1 MATAL
6 DAAWAAFSADADDH
20 ESKVLLSWLL
30 LWTPQ
35 HVRPEHETALLSL
48 AQDPRIDPDSVSRA
62 GWTLVLGRAHGG
74 AEDDESA
81 ARFLER
87 DELAGV
93 LLRESPVLHEDAEL
107 RLTAVRR
114 WLLRNRAWARFPRLA
129 DDLIEQ
135 ARLNGGAWGW
145 EADER
150 ALLDRPESRPLI
162 PAYWPRGAPQAG
174 GACADDVARAV
185 AAQYE
190 RWPYPRWRRVTV
202 RGPMAPLDGPDERAP
217 LRAGARILVAGCGT
231 GGEAAMV
238 AMNNPG
244 AEVVGIDVSH
254 ASLRYAEERRAALG
268 AGNLRFVHLDLH
280 SCADLG
286 VRFDEI
292 RCSGVLHHLPDPE
305 AGWGALAG
313 VLRPGG
319 AMRIAVYSRIA
330 RLAVAAARRAFADLA
345 QASLDD
351 DMVRRVRQR
360 LLSLPQASVARSVTR
375 SPDFA
380 TLEGALDL
388 LLHRHED
395 AFDIPRIGRAIE
407 ALRLRLRN
415 FLLPTP
421 SVQARYDAQFPD
433 DPGHRRLDHW
443 ARFERLQPHTFGG
456 MYAFWCEKP
465 DL

>member
-1 MATAL
+1 MTSEDGPAVAPAHLRQQARAHWSRGEMATAL

-254 ASLRYAEERRAALG
+254 ASLRYAEERRAALAAENAQLNGLG
-268 AGNLRFVHLDLH
+268 ARVRSVTLD
-280 SCADLG
+280 
-286 VRFDEI
+286 
-292 RCSGVLHHLPDPE
+292 
-305 AGWGALAG
+305 
-313 VLRPGG
+313 
-319 AMRIAVYSRIA
+319 
-330 RLAVAAARRAFADLA
+330 AAAPARAFAAAKRNSDAKRELLDALEIAPNFAPA
-345 QASLDD
+345 QK
-351 DMVRRVRQR
+351 
-360 LLSLPQASVARSVTR
+360 
-375 SPDFA
+375 
-380 TLEGALDL
+380 L
-388 LLHRHED
+388 LLELTD
-395 AFDIPRIGRAIE
+395 SEGK
-407 ALRLRLRN
+407 
-415 FLLPTP
+415 
-421 SVQARYDAQFPD
+421 S
-433 DPGHRRLDHW
+433 
-443 ARFERLQPHTFGG
+443 
-456 MYAFWCEKP
+456 
-465 DL
+465 